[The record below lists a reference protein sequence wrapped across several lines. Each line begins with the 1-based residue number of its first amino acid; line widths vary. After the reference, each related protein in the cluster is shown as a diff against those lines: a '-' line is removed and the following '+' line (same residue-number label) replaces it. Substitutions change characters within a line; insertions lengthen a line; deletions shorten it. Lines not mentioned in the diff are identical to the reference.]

1 MKGFRSHHPPSLDFS
16 WRNGRKPA
24 QKETSELKDGES
36 RTALAIYNFGSTHL
50 LWRVAVHGLQL
61 AMGEG
66 QGGRHIHLA
75 AHDFDVGP
83 GFAGAG

>member
-1 MKGFRSHHPPSLDFS
+1 MSALCH
-16 WRNGRKPA
+16 
-24 QKETSELKDGES
+24 KETSELKDGES
-36 RTALAIYNFGSTHL
+36 RAALVIYNFDPDV

-66 QGGRHIHLA
+66 QGRRHIIHLA

-83 GFAGAG
+83 GFAGASRLHRFIEFAERL